1 MKTKKDLP
9 QQAPVLTGERIID
22 DRFAR
27 FGKRIVERD
36 FKMPDGKTLPILC
49 VSGAGMNP
57 AVVFALT
64 ERGTVFLV
72 HQFRFGTNSFV
83 LELPGGCQGSGAA
96 WEEIAKSELLSEVG
110 VGATRME
117 AIGEPML
124 VDAALGDA
132 RITAVLATGCKTVN
146 QQRLDGT
153 ETMSVV
159 EVSVGRFREMLKKGE
174 ITDAKT
180 VATGYL
186 ALDHL
191 RLLG

>member
-9 QQAPVLTGERIID
+9 QQAPVLTGERVID

-49 VSGAGMNP
+49 VSNAGMNP
-57 AVVFALT
+57 SIIFALT
-64 ERGTVFLV
+64 ERGTIFLV
-72 HQFRFGTNSFV
+72 NEFRFGINSMI
-83 LELPGGCQGSGAA
+83 LELPGGCQGPGAA
-96 WEEIAKSELLSEVG
+96 WEEVAKSELLSEAG
-110 VGATRME
+110 VE
-117 AIGEPML
+117 AESMKVIGEPMP

-132 RITAVLATGCKTVN
+132 HLTAVLATGCRSVN
-146 QQRLDGT
+146 RQKLDES

-174 ITDAKT
+174 ITDTKT

-191 RLLG
+191 GLLG